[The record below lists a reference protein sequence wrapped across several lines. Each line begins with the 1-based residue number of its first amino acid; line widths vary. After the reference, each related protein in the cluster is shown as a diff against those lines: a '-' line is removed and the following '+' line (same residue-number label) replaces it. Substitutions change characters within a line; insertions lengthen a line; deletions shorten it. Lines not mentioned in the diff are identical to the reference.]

1 MCRNI
6 ALVHLLFS
14 PRKQKKTL
22 LSMHNWNVL
31 LHLRKSQETFL
42 HFFCFDAKIFLTS
55 LTFLLQIRVCSPP
68 PLPLLHRPEHEI
80 NRNNGVRMFF
90 CFAYPLAHTR
100 AHIHCSHH
108 SRAYGRIGND
118 FSCDFSTLFFSA
130 VDPLAFV
137 VVFVLLQFVSVFA
150 CASFSLCPCAL
161 PCWAR
166 WDVYAKRSSRKQH
179 TNGVV
184 FGGEGLAVRKS
195 AACWPSYGHTLCNA
209 QQ

>member
-1 MCRNI
+1 MLFTLNTHTNTRKIFAFSLSLARSLTHRDI
-6 ALVHLLFS
+6 AGGVSAARIIRSSADNTVIKSLSTQTYLSRHCTHTHTLTHMHTAHTLLILLCVGILHLYTCYFHHAN
-14 PRKQKKTL
+14 KKTL

-90 CFAYPLAHTR
+90 CFACFLTHTR

-108 SRAYGRIGND
+108 SRA
-118 FSCDFSTLFFSA
+118 
-130 VDPLAFV
+130 
-137 VVFVLLQFVSVFA
+137 
-150 CASFSLCPCAL
+150 
-161 PCWAR
+161 
-166 WDVYAKRSSRKQH
+166 
-179 TNGVV
+179 
-184 FGGEGLAVRKS
+184 FG
-195 AACWPSYGHTLCNA
+195 SYW
-209 QQ
+209 